1 MKKLLYIFLTVL
13 IIFSACKK
21 EKEEPNNTNSNT
33 GNNNISSMFA
43 DIKGDWEGDI
53 TYSGN
58 DSVSVGDWYANIS
71 SDGPNLI
78 IDGYFVFDLT
88 GETVG
93 FSGDID
99 DDGGYPWVNATT
111 QSGGDFSGGLD
122 IGGSY
127 GSGTWS
133 HSPTTDGI
141 WIGSKSK

>member
-1 MKKLLYIFLTVL
+1 MKKLLYTLLAVS

-21 EKEEPNNTNSNT
+21 EEEP
-33 GNNNISSMFA
+33 ISSMFA

-53 TYSGN
+53 TYSWN
-58 DSVSVGDWYANIS
+58 DSISVGDWYANIS

-78 IDGYFVFDLT
+78 IDGYFMFDLT

-99 DDGGYPWVNATT
+99 DGGGYPSINATT
-111 QSGGDFSGGLD
+111 QSGGDFYGELDVGGNHA
-122 IGGSY
+122 
-127 GSGTWS
+127 SGTWS
-133 HSPTTDGI
+133 HPPTMDGI

>member
-1 MKKLLYIFLTVL
+1 MKKLLYTLLAVS

-21 EKEEPNNTNSNT
+21 EDEEPTNS
-33 GNNNISSMFA
+33 GNNNISTMFA

-58 DSVSVGDWYANIS
+58 DSVIVGDWFAGIS

-99 DDGGYPWVNATT
+99 DGGGYPLINATT
-111 QSGGDFSGGLD
+111 QSGGDFSGEID
-122 IGGSY
+122 IEGSN

-133 HSPTTDGI
+133 HPPTMDGI